1 MAAFAIRNFWVSSD
15 AISEAWEAE
24 EWEFTVSWWLLFRV
38 VRVRESSVY
47 LDISRDFQRP

>member
-1 MAAFAIRNFWVSSD
+1 MSSE

-24 EWEFTVSWWLLFRV
+24 ECEFTVSWWLLFRV

-47 LDISRDFQRP
+47 WGVSRDFFSSRWFFA